1 VTDPSNTET
10 SIEQRLWIIA
20 ELSNHLYLALERLA
34 GVLTDAPPMADL
46 MRGHALNAKMIS
58 SLAGFPLPSQ
68 EK

>member
-1 VTDPSNTET
+1 
-10 SIEQRLWIIA
+10 
-20 ELSNHLYLALERLA
+20 
-34 GVLTDAPPMADL
+34 MADL